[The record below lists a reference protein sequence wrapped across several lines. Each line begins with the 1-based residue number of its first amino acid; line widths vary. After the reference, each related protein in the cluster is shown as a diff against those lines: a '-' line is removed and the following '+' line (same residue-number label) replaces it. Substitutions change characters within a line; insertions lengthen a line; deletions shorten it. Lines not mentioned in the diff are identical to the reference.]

1 MLYKYFQSQG
11 NEVFVLTSD
20 FSHFYKKKRDR
31 FLPFWRYVHSIP
43 YYKNLS
49 ITRLISHFIFAKS
62 AFKELEAYMPE
73 LVYVLCPPNSLAYFA
88 AQYKKKHSQTQFCLD
103 LIDLWPETMPMGP
116 LKKCFPF
123 TLWRDLRNNA
133 IQSADIIITECN
145 LYQQKLE
152 QVLNG
157 KKTDTLFLTRP
168 DSAMDSNATFNN
180 QNIQLCYLGSINNIV
195 DIDMISLIISNLVR
209 RKAVKLHII
218 GDGEKRDKLIAAARD
233 AGAEIEY
240 YGKIFDDHRKRKIF
254 DQCHFG
260 LNIMKPQVCVGL
272 TIKSI
277 DYFEAGL
284 PLLNNIGGDTWQFV
298 KDKNIGFNIT
308 ASNCSIVTDKVALM
322 ETERYLE
329 MSSNA
334 KYLFKKYFSATAFQI
349 QLNNI
354 FEKAR

>member
-1 MLYKYFQSQG
+1 
-11 NEVFVLTSD
+11 
-20 FSHFYKKKRDR
+20 
-31 FLPFWRYVHSIP
+31 
-43 YYKNLS
+43 
-49 ITRLISHFIFAKS
+49 
-62 AFKELEAYMPE
+62 
-73 LVYVLCPPNSLAYFA
+73 
-88 AQYKKKHSQTQFCLD
+88 
-103 LIDLWPETMPMGP
+103 
-116 LKKCFPF
+116 
-123 TLWRDLRNNA
+123 
-133 IQSADIIITECN
+133 
-145 LYQQKLE
+145 
-152 QVLNG
+152 
-157 KKTDTLFLTRP
+157 
-168 DSAMDSNATFNN
+168 MDSNATFNN